1 MNIAIHA
8 AAAVMTAMS
17 LAPAPARTHAYGYH
31 NGTVMIDVT
40 LERAYHSLV
49 DPLRPGI
56 SCAINYPTPLK
67 MPMDVPIGVGR
78 PWGRYN
84 TITACGDLMYGV
96 QRMWDMLHDWLG
108 RDGIDGAG
116 GGVPAR
122 VAGDPPAPA
131 PAPVVAFVFRRD
143 AGNFPTGLDLV
154 GHEYGHVVYRTTP
167 GGAGE
172 DSENL
177 GIGEGSADIFGT
189 LTEGYANNAVD
200 RPDYV
205 IGESLELPGGLPLRH
220 TFDPGLDGHPP
231 CYGAQIPGAEAHAAS
246 GPLRHWFYL
255 LAEGNQPGGGKPP
268 SPICAGGPASV
279 SGVGLVKAGRVFM
292 ESLLR
297 KTPTWRYADV
307 RAASVASALD
317 LYGPADPA
325 CVTVKAAW
333 DAVSVPAE
341 PTEPAC

>member
-17 LAPAPARTHAYGYH
+17 LTPAPVRVPAYGYH

-40 LERAYHSLV
+40 LSRAYHILA

-56 SCAINYPTPLK
+56 SCALHYPDPVK
-67 MPMDVPIGVGR
+67 MPSDVPIGSGL
-78 PWGRYN
+78 WGRYSN
-84 TITACGDLMYGV
+84 LTACGDLLYGV
-96 QRMWDMLHDWLG
+96 QRMWDMLRDWLG

-122 VAGDPPAPA
+122 VEWNPPA
-131 PAPVVAFVFRRD
+131 PAPVVDFVFHP
-143 AGNFPTGLDLV
+143 GGQNFPTELDLV

-167 GGAGE
+167 GGAGDDNE
-172 DSENL
+172 TR
-177 GIGEGSADIFGT
+177 GIGEGAADIFGT
-189 LTEGYANNAVD
+189 LTEWYANNAAD
-200 RPDYV
+200 PPDYV
-205 IGESLELPGGLPLRH
+205 IGERLELPGGLPLRH
-220 TFDPGLDGHPP
+220 TFDPGLDGHPA

-255 LAEGNQPGGGKPP
+255 LAEGDQPGGGKPP

-279 SGVGLVKAGRVFM
+279 SGIGLVKAGRVFM
-292 ESLLR
+292 ESLQR
-297 KTPTWRYADV
+297 KTSTWRYADV
-307 RAASVASALD
+307 RAASVAAAVD

-333 DAVSVPAE
+333 DAVSVPPE
-341 PTEPAC
+341 PAEPAC